1 MYSAKGGQETQPIKL
16 QETVRKK
23 IWLCIPPPPFLV
35 LYAGIPSVS

>member
-23 IWLCIPPPPFLV
+23 SGFVFSPPFLV

>member
-23 IWLCIPPPPFLV
+23 SGFVFPPPPFLV